1 MGTLQDTVSDP
12 GERGTQGVPGDRWP
26 RAGGPFC
33 PGAFGVRCAWECLGF
48 RLSGGV
54 GDPLPCVPLPRWPWE
69 PQELGCVFH
78 PAARPRGGCAGKE
91 GAPSAPPAGPSSEPP
106 TLLAPTAH
114 FGEMEAASQYVGG
127 KTLGPSCSCAFE
139 HTQIWG
145 EGDLRG
151 VLPLLR
157 LSIRLD
163 GSLTCV
169 PMVLGVRSVA
179 LVPLGVQLLGGL
191 GGFRGRWLQDRSEDA
206 EIQAGKRREG
216 NAVWEIVESC

>member
-1 MGTLQDTVSDP
+1 MGVS
-12 GERGTQGVPGDRWP
+12 GVPFVW
-26 RAGGPFC
+26 GGWSP
-33 PGAFGVRCAWECLGF
+33 
-48 RLSGGV
+48 
-54 GDPLPCVPLPRWPWE
+54 PLPCVPLPRWPWE
-69 PQELGCVFH
+69 PQELGCEFH
-78 PAARPRGGCAGKE
+78 PAARPRGGCTGKE

-127 KTLGPSCSCAFE
+127 KTLGPFCSCAFE

-145 EGDLRG
+145 GGDLRG

-157 LSIRLD
+157 LSVRLD

-191 GGFRGRWLQDRSEDA
+191 GGFRGQWLQDRSQDA